1 MYCLSCGNTLFR
13 LTTISILS
21 LLSALGWTV
30 CAYCEPSPFATL
42 QERLVRDGFDKSTIR
57 ALYLRPEAT
66 FDEKS
71 ITAYFLHRESTLN
84 YGQFLTRSSIGDAS
98 NYLRK
103 HGRAFQRARELYG
116 VEGEIVTAILLVE
129 SRLGTYKSK
138 RLVFKTL
145 SNLAVVDDTANR
157 DMLWYDYVKDR
168 GRGTKDEFDKWARR
182 KSAWAYRELKAYL
195 KYVKA
200 QNLDPLSL
208 RGSYA
213 GALGFAQFVPSSVL
227 KFGIDG
233 NKDGQ
238 INLSQHRDAIES
250 VANYLKGH
258 GWKPQQSRDEAFRVL
273 LSYNHS
279 KYYADT
285 ILEVAERLSGNRR
298 K

>member
-1 MYCLSCGNTLFR
+1 MYCLGCGNTLFR
-13 LTTISILS
+13 LVTISILS

-42 QERLVRDGFDKSTIR
+42 QERLVQDGFDKSTIR

-84 YGQFLTRSSIGDAS
+84 YDQFLSRSSIDDAS

-116 VEGEIVTAILLVE
+116 VQGEIVTAILLVE

-145 SNLAVVDDTANR
+145 SNLAAIDDTANR

-168 GRGTKDEFDKWARR
+168 ARGTKDDFDKWARR

-250 VANYLKGH
+250 VANYLKRH
-258 GWKPQQSRDEAFRVL
+258 GWKAQQSRDEAFRVL
-273 LSYNHS
+273 LCYNHS

>member
-13 LTTISILS
+13 LATISILS

-30 CAYCEPSPFATL
+30 CAYCEASPFATL

-84 YGQFLTRSSIGDAS
+84 YDQFLTRSSIGDAS

-145 SNLAVVDDTANR
+145 SNLAALDDTANR

-168 GRGTKDEFDKWARR
+168 ARGTKDEFDKWARR
-182 KSAWAYRELKAYL
+182 KSDWAYRELKAYL

-250 VANYLKGH
+250 VANYLKRH
-258 GWKPQQSRDEAFRVL
+258 GWKPQQNRDEAFRVL
-273 LSYNHS
+273 LCYNHS